1 MEPLTRLTPA
11 TGDVLSVL
19 LADPAPIWGLAVVK
33 ASDRPAGSVYP
44 ILERLERLGWV
55 TSAWDAGDSRPGPRR
70 RYYALTADG
79 RAAAIAAVAA
89 LRATRARPQVR
100 PKVAEA

>member
-19 LADPAPIWGLAVVK
+19 LADPAPVWGLAVVK
-33 ASDRPAGSVYP
+33 ASNRPAGSVYP

-55 TSAWDAGDSRPGPRR
+55 SSEWDTDDARTGPRR
-70 RYYALTADG
+70 RYYTLTADG
-79 RAAAIAAVAA
+79 RVAAIAAVAG
-89 LRATRARPQVR
+89 LRADPRRPR
-100 PKVAEA
+100 GWPKAAEA